1 MQRNISKYCQIPS
14 LATLSSQMYNEKIL
28 LWLMPLLNG
37 IILKIHEKKYQFG
50 LTPEFKNLS

>member
-1 MQRNISKYCQIPS
+1 
-14 LATLSSQMYNEKIL
+14 MYNEKIL